1 MADTKKY
8 TQDMEHALWRV
19 TIVQGLLASHRV
31 LRTHDLAW
39 QRKESDLAT
48 RLEIAKEKLVQLE
61 SGTA

>member
-1 MADTKKY
+1 
-8 TQDMEHALWRV
+8 MEHALWRV